1 MSGMLIHSLVKQ
13 ALTILESMIE
23 RDWLSSTYETT
34 EEIASAAAEANG
46 FGNQGLI
53 PFWVPPTT
61 AAVALRIR
69 LLDNA
74 IAYSQEAKEEREKQ
88 EIEDEIN
95 QKNVYSFILLSL
107 SVIEISQCLW
117 IAPQFPGL
125 VS

>member
-1 MSGMLIHSLVKQ
+1 MNVTNLWILLVEQ
-13 ALTILESMIE
+13 ALTTLESMIE

-34 EEIASAAAEANG
+34 EEIANAAAG
-46 FGNQGLI
+46 GGHFGSQGSLL

-74 IAYSQEAKEEREKQ
+74 TAYSQEAKEEREKQ

-95 QKNVYSFILLSL
+95 QKNVHSS
-107 SVIEISQCLW
+107 SSH
-117 IAPQFPGL
+117 QFQHTNF
-125 VS
+125 